1 MLFKKL
7 LLGLGLS
14 LSAVTLAPAAPADD
28 TISRWPE
35 RRPPIAERE
44 DRSTFTGTL
53 KELPGGKLVLET
65 LEKTHVLQF
74 ASRTASREA
83 RKLVGMQVKMVVVEH
98 KDHLLVHSSSPVV
111 VSCRKIGDR

>member
-14 LSAVTLAPAAPADD
+14 LSAAGLLQAATPADNLL
-28 TISRWPE
+28 PK
-35 RRPPIAERE
+35 RPPIAERE

-65 LEKTHVLQF
+65 LARTYDLDF

-83 RKLVGMQVKMVVVEH
+83 RKLVGMRVKVVVTER
-98 KDHLLVHSSSPVV
+98 KADLLVHSSSPVV
-111 VSCRKIGDR
+111 VSCRKIAGS